1 MKEPRKYSNDGYI
14 KMSIVMTKIMGII
27 CLFGMLG
34 LWLFMMD
41 IPIHWRFIMSIMV
54 FIFSMK
60 IAILS
65 IATTA
70 IIAWLL
76 KLKKCFWHRMMVG
89 IIYGMTGSGIFTFF
103 AYKEWDKTEVI
114 SGVVVIFP
122 ICIIIGF
129 ISARVLPDKYREE

>member
-1 MKEPRKYSNDGYI
+1 MKEPRKHSNDGYI
-14 KMSIVMTKIMGII
+14 KMSMQMTIKMSVL
-27 CLFGMLG
+27 CLIGTLG
-34 LWLFMMD
+34 LWLMAG

-60 IAILS
+60 ITILS

-76 KLKKCFWHRMMVG
+76 KLKRDFWHRMVVG

-114 SGVVVIFP
+114 GSAVIVFL
-122 ICIIIGF
+122 ICTIIGF
-129 ISARVLPDKYREE
+129 IAARFLPDKLEKE

>member
-1 MKEPRKYSNDGYI
+1 MKEPRKHSNEGYI
-14 KMSIVMTKIMGII
+14 KMSMQMTIKMSVL
-27 CLFGMLG
+27 CLIGTLG
-34 LWLFMMD
+34 LWLMVD
-41 IPIHWRFIMSIMV
+41 IPIHWRFIISIIV

-76 KLKKCFWHRMMVG
+76 KLKRNFWHRIVAG
-89 IIYGMTGSGIFTFF
+89 IIYGITGGGIFTFF

-122 ICIIIGF
+122 ICTIIGF
-129 ISARVLPDKYREE
+129 ISARVLPDE